1 MIIELQSIDKT
12 YINQPSAI
20 KREVLKQV
28 SLQIKKGDKMAIV
41 GPSGSGKTTLLNMLG
56 LLDLPT
62 SGIIKFNEKEVNDYS
77 SDQLAAIRNREIGFV
92 FQSHHLLPQLNLL
105 ENVLLPTI
113 PIKDKK
119 YKKEAAERALVLL
132 EKVGLADK
140 AHQYPSQLS
149 GGECQRTALIRALIN
164 QPKLILADEPTGS
177 LDEKA
182 SENIGALLASIQEEQ
197 NVALVVV
204 THSLSLAETIGN
216 IHYLNSGKLS
226 TK

>member
-1 MIIELQSIDKT
+1 MIIELQNIDKT
-12 YINQPSAI
+12 YINQPSTVE
-20 KREVLKQV
+20 REVLKQV
-28 SLQIKKGDKMAIV
+28 SVQIKAGDKLAII

-62 SGIIKFNEKEVNDYS
+62 SGKILFNGTEVNDYS

-113 PIKDKK
+113 PIIDKK

-140 AHQYPSQLS
+140 SHQYPSQLS

-177 LDEKA
+177 LDEKG
-182 SENIGALLASIQEEQ
+182 SENIAQLLSTIQKEQ
-197 NVALVVV
+197 DVALVVV
-204 THSLSLAETIGN
+204 THSVKLAESIGN

-226 TK
+226 PK